1 MVCAAGPWR
10 PGHHANMNVS
20 PPFQTALVD
29 TPLGP
34 ITLAASPQ
42 GLAGAWFEGDLHR
55 PDTRAW
61 PVVPDHPLLQ
71 EAGRQLRAYLAG
83 QRTTFD
89 LPLDLS
95 LGTVFQQAVW
105 RALLAIPYGH
115 SSSYGVLAAGLGK
128 PQAMRAVGAAVGRN
142 PLIIMVPCHRV
153 LGVHGALTGF
163 AAGLHRKRALLQL
176 EGIAYR
182 A

>member
-1 MVCAAGPWR
+1 MARAAGSRQPD
-10 PGHHANMNVS
+10 HHADMNFS
-20 PPFQTALVD
+20 PLLQTALVD
-29 TPLGP
+29 TSLGP
-34 ITLAASPQ
+34 ITLAAGPQ

-61 PVVPDHPLLQ
+61 PVAPDHPLLQ
-71 EAGRQLRAYLAG
+71 DAARQLQAYLAG

-95 LGTVFQQAVW
+95 HGTVFQQAVW

-115 SSSYGVLAAGLGK
+115 SSSYGALAAGLGK

-163 AAGLHRKRALLQL
+163 AAGLHRKQALLQL
-176 EGIAYR
+176 EGITYR